1 VVMPN
6 PAMEARSAADTG
18 REGLRR
24 PTVVPAPVAADP
36 EVSERPRRRTFT
48 AQEKRRIIKEADQAA
63 GIGAIG
69 AILRRHGLYSSA
81 LSEWRR
87 QRDAGVLGAL
97 TPAKRGPKPAEANP
111 LTAELAEALRENSQL
126 KRRLERAEGII
137 AVQKKLADLLGIPL
151 APTEPDSMP

>member
-1 VVMPN
+1 MVMSN
-6 PAMEARSAADTG
+6 PALEARSAADTG
-18 REGLRR
+18 QDGLRR
-24 PTVVPAPVAADP
+24 PTIVPAPVSTDP
-36 EVSERPRRRTFT
+36 EVSERPRRRIFT
-48 AQEKRRIIKEADQAA
+48 AQEKLRILKEADQAA

-69 AILRRHGLYSSA
+69 AILRRHELYSSA

-87 QRDAGVLGAL
+87 QRDAGVLGGL
-97 TPAKRGPKPAEANP
+97 TPARRGPKPAEANP
-111 LTAELAEALRENSQL
+111 LTAGLAGALRENAQL